1 METGRRPQGS
11 KKMELE
17 VCSWNVYAN
26 GTFWGTYDA
35 DSAEEAVRLAA
46 SDAQPGDDAVNM
58 TVEPAAYH

>member
-1 METGRRPQGS
+1 
-11 KKMELE
+11 MELE